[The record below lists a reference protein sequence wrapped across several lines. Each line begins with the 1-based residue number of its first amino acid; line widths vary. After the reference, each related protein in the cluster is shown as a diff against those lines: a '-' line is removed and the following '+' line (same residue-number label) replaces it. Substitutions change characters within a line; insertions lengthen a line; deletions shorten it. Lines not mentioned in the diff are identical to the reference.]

1 MNKPIRYSK
10 RIRGENPEYGL
21 YTNQCSVCLENKQN
35 DIFYDNAYCDH
46 NICMGCQDRW
56 SETSIK
62 CPTCQKSLVSVE
74 ETVYDYDEYDNKLYH
89 PLYFHF
95 TPPPRWLGTICV
107 ILFRSIHSIIWFK
120 NSIFFGD
127 DDEKDEEDEDN
138 RILEQI
144 DRLNMALE

>member
-46 NICMGCQDRW
+46 NICMGCQYRW

-62 CPTCQKSLVSVE
+62 CPTCQKSLVIIEPVIFE
-74 ETVYDYDEYDNKLYH
+74 DYDDKLY
-89 PLYFHF
+89 PPFYFHRF
-95 TPPPRWLGTICV
+95 DPPPIWV
-107 ILFRSIHSIIWFK
+107 SYILIFLFK
-120 NSIFFGD
+120 CFNKVLWYRDEWYRD
-127 DDEKDEEDEDN
+127 DKEEEMMN
-138 RILEQI
+138 QL
-144 DRLNMALE
+144 DRLHRIQTALE